1 MLKRGKGALSSFP
14 GNKDESPR
22 SVQFIPEVES
32 ASLEL
37 HGELFQM
44 NLLYWNNELSLVP
57 PPLAYADLL
66 CDQLATA
73 REIQCSFNAHSRTG
87 KGAY

>member
-1 MLKRGKGALSSFP
+1 M
-14 GNKDESPR
+14 
-22 SVQFIPEVES
+22 QFIPVVES
-32 ASLEL
+32 ASVEL

-66 CDQLATA
+66 CDQLTTA
-73 REIQCSFNAHSRTG
+73 GEIQCSFNAQERTQW
-87 KGAY
+87 KF